1 MNAQTTAAALARAT
15 ALAAWILLLQTAFA
29 QTPSPLQEW
38 QYSSGILLER
48 LYEPDIPE
56 WKVVLGAGA
65 EAKPIYDGAQPYR
78 VQAGPVL
85 NIRYRDIAFASTGE
99 GVGINVLRGANY
111 RMGFAAGYDFGRR
124 DSDDENHLHGLPDI
138 PRAPMFRAFGSYVVS
153 KGFPLVI
160 TGDVRQSVGRGPDGV
175 VGDVGAYMPIPGSS
189 ERFVLFAGP
198 SAAIASRKYLDKRF
212 GVTASQSLT
221 SGFASYRPRAGVT
234 AAGFGV
240 SSAAFV
246 TDRLILNADA
256 AMDWLLHDARGSPL
270 IQRSAQPVLAIS
282 VAYMW

>member
-1 MNAQTTAAALARAT
+1 MIASDVRGRVT
-15 ALAAWILLLQTAFA
+15 ALAAWILLPPPAFA

-48 LYEPDIPE
+48 LYEPDIPQ

-65 EAKPIYDGAQPYR
+65 EAEPLYDGAQPYR
-78 VQAGPVL
+78 VRAGPVF

-111 RMGFAAGYDFGRR
+111 RMGVAAGYDLGRR

-138 PRAPMFRAFGSYVVS
+138 PRAPVFRVFGSYVVS
-153 KGFPLVI
+153 KDFPLVVRS
-160 TGDVRQSVGRGPDGV
+160 DVRQSIGRGPDGMI
-175 VGDVGAYMPIPGSS
+175 GDIGAYMPIPGSS
-189 ERFVLFAGP
+189 EHFVLFAGP
-198 SAAIASRKYLDKRF
+198 SVTIASRQYLDKRF
-212 GVTASQSLT
+212 GVTASQSPT

-234 AAGFGV
+234 AAGLGV
-240 SSAAFV
+240 SSTTFI
-246 TDRLILNADA
+246 TDRLMINVDG

-270 IQRSAQPVLAIS
+270 TQRSAQPALAIS
-282 VAYMW
+282 IAYMR